1 MRKLF
6 LLAFIIAVGV
16 SCNPPKVVQD
26 SYKVMKGYWVLDEVS
41 YEAPGNYNI
50 TLFNDASA
58 ACFEG
63 SNWRFIPNN
72 NTGNYV
78 IDNSDCASGQ
88 RNFVFTVQE
97 IDKESGLY
105 HFMLKPTN
113 EKGKSDTKTG
123 YRLRLA
129 QLGEYSMTWQQ
140 TVQVDGAPFVI
151 NMRFSKID

>member
-140 TVQVDGAPFVI
+140 TVQVDGEPFVI